1 MRLVEGGQEDVDR
14 SLVSAVL
21 GRMGVTWDCL
31 STFLITTGTT
41 VEFPKLEPQL
51 STERLT
57 AAELASDTALF
68 PIRVNGGNAY
78 PLRWLQSRVK
88 ASSAPASGSGFQFT
102 NLGSCA
108 VSLLAKRS
116 IVKGPHLLLIP

>member
-1 MRLVEGGQEDVDR
+1 MQFVEGGQEDVDR

-31 STFLITTGTT
+31 STFLITTGTM

-57 AAELASDTALF
+57 AAELALRHR
-68 PIRVNGGNAY
+68 PIRANGGNAY
-78 PLRWLQSRVK
+78 PLSWLQFRVK
-88 ASSAPASGSGFQFT
+88 ASSSSASGSGFQLT

-116 IVKGPHLLLIP
+116 IVKGPHLLLIT